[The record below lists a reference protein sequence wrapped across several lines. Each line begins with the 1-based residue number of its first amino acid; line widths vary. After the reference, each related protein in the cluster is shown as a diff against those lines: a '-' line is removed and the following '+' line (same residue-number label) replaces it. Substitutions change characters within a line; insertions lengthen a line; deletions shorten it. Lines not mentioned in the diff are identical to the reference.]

1 MNRQQTFKTVQQAF
15 DLLGNPL
22 RFAIFMK
29 IAEQGCDCDLDSQQG
44 YTGNCVTGVMRE
56 LNIPQSTASS
66 YIKDL
71 ENWGLIECKKNG
83 KFVYCRS
90 RKDTLIVMKSFIDSC
105 LAQTKREII

>member
-1 MNRQQTFKTVQQAF
+1 MNRRQTLKTVQQAF

-29 IAEQGCDCDLDSQQG
+29 IAQQGCDCDLDSQKG

-56 LNIPQSTASS
+56 LHIPQSTASS

-71 ENWGLIECKKNG
+71 TDWGLIECKKNG
-83 KFVYCRS
+83 KFVYCRPK
-90 RKDTLIVMKSFIDSC
+90 KDTLIAMKSFINSC
-105 LAQTKREII
+105 LAQSK